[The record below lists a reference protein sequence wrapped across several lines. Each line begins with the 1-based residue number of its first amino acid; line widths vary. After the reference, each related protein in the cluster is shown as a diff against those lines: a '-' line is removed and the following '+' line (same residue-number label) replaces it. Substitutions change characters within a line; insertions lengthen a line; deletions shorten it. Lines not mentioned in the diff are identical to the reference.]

1 MKKTLLIT
9 AIAAGAVIVVVTV
22 VSYVITK
29 TLIAIAIRRKG
40 PKSIEIMRVKLAKTV
55 RASDFQARIN
65 ESAHAL
71 LEKNIEEVEITA
83 RDGVRLVGHFYPCD
97 NAKRVIVAMHGWRS
111 AWFKDFG
118 MIADFWHNEGSSIL
132 FAEQR
137 GQNKSGGDYMTFG
150 YMERYDC
157 LDWVNFVNG
166 RTDGKYPVYLAGVSL
181 GSSTVLMTAGLD
193 LPENVRGVIADC
205 GFTSAYGIWR
215 HVVKENMK
223 LSYGLRGKAI
233 DVYCKKHIGAT
244 SKEISTVDAMR
255 KTEVPI
261 LFIHGSD
268 DKFVPI
274 EMTYENYKACR
285 APKTLLVV
293 PGAIH
298 GQSYY
303 VETEKYEEAVRALW
317 KKCDGTENSIT
328 NDKEVTVPASVWTQ
342 AN

>member
-1 MKKTLLIT
+1 MKKALLIT
-9 AIAAGAVIVVVTV
+9 AIVACAVIVVVTV

-137 GQNKSGGDYMTFG
+137 GQNKSEGEYMTFG

-157 LDWVNFVNG
+157 LDWVNFVNE
-166 RTDGKYPVYLAGVSL
+166 RTESKYPVYLAGVSL
-181 GSSTVLMTAGLD
+181 GASTVLMTAGLD
-193 LPENVRGVIADC
+193 LPENVKGVIADC
-205 GFTSAYGIWR
+205 GFSSAYGIWS
-215 HVVKENMK
+215 HVVKVNMK
-223 LSYGLRGKAI
+223 LSYGFRGKVI
-233 DVYCKKHIGAT
+233 DMYCKKHIGAT
-244 SKEISTVDAMR
+244 SKEISTVEAMK
-255 KTEVPI
+255 KTKLPI

-268 DKFVPI
+268 DTFVPVD
-274 EMTYENYKACR
+274 MSYENYKACA
-285 APKTLLVV
+285 APKYLLVV

-298 GQSYY
+298 GQSYD
-303 VETEKYEEAVRALW
+303 VDQEKYESANKFFW
-317 KKCDGTENSIT
+317 NKYDSSI
-328 NDKEVTVPASVWTQ
+328 Q
-342 AN
+342 

>member
-1 MKKTLLIT
+1 MLGALAVLI
-9 AIAAGAVIVVVTV
+9 TV
-22 VSYVITK
+22 VSHIITR
-29 TLIAIAIRRKG
+29 TLIAIAIKRKG

-118 MIADFWHNEGSSIL
+118 MIADFWHNEGCSIL

-137 GQNKSGGDYMTFG
+137 GQNKSEGEYMTFG

-157 LDWVNFVNG
+157 LDWVNFVNE
-166 RTDGKYPVYLAGVSL
+166 RTESKYPVYLAGVSL
-181 GSSTVLMTAGLD
+181 GASTVLMTAGLA
-193 LPENVRGVIADC
+193 LPENVKGVIADC
-205 GFTSAYGIWR
+205 GFSSAYGIWS
-215 HVVKENMK
+215 HVVKVNMK
-223 LSYGLRGKAI
+223 LSYGLRGKVI
-233 DVYCKKHIGAT
+233 DAYCKKHIGAT

-268 DKFVPI
+268 DMFVPVD
-274 EMTYENYKACR
+274 MSYENYKACA
-285 APKTLLVV
+285 APKYLLVV

-298 GQSYY
+298 GQSYD
-303 VETEKYEEAVRALW
+303 VDQEKYESANKFFW
-317 KKCDGTENSIT
+317 DKYDSSI
-328 NDKEVTVPASVWTQ
+328 Q
-342 AN
+342 

>member
-1 MKKTLLIT
+1 MKKALI
-9 AIAAGAVIVVVTV
+9 IAAIVLGALAVLITV
-22 VSYVITK
+22 VSHIITR
-29 TLIAIAIRRKG
+29 TLIAIAIKRKG

-118 MIADFWHNEGSSIL
+118 MIADFWHNEGCSIL

-137 GQNKSGGDYMTFG
+137 GQNKSEGEYMTFG

-157 LDWVNFVNG
+157 LDWVNFVNE
-166 RTDGKYPVYLAGVSL
+166 RTESKYPVYLAGVSL
-181 GSSTVLMTAGLD
+181 GASTVLMTAGLA
-193 LPENVRGVIADC
+193 LPENVKGVIADC
-205 GFTSAYGIWR
+205 GFSSAYGIWS
-215 HVVKENMK
+215 HVVKVNMK
-223 LSYGLRGKAI
+223 LSYGLRGKVI
-233 DVYCKKHIGAT
+233 DAYCKKHIGAT

-268 DKFVPI
+268 DMFVPVD
-274 EMTYENYKACR
+274 MSYENYKACA
-285 APKTLLVV
+285 APKYLLVV

-298 GQSYY
+298 GQSYD
-303 VETEKYEEAVRALW
+303 VDQEKYESANKFFW
-317 KKCDGTENSIT
+317 DKYDSSI
-328 NDKEVTVPASVWTQ
+328 Q
-342 AN
+342 